1 MILGAPGALW
11 WLTLIPLIVVLYM
24 LRARREPRVVPS
36 TLLWERA
43 TRDLVARLP
52 MRRLERSVLLL
63 LQVLVVAAIALALA
77 RPSLAL
83 PGLAGN
89 AVVFVIKTGA
99 SMQATDET
107 PTRLAAAQRDALAL
121 LRRLGPRQPAALIA
135 AWMRPVLVSDFTTD
149 RAALAAAIRGLR
161 ASDAASAI
169 DGALTLAAGLRVD
182 GRPARAHLFSDHPPP
197 DSRVPWHRVGRGAPN
212 AAVVAASARRDAR
225 GSTQLLVRL
234 EAFGGSFPSRSLD
247 VAVDGALVAQREVRL
262 TSQQPQALVFDL
274 GGASGIAT
282 VTLTGRDALA
292 ADDRAAVAV
301 GRAGLPRVLVVGDPN
316 PVLDA
321 VLEAVPTAA
330 VVRTDRIAP
339 DEWGRADLIVLDSVP
354 PMPLPPGSYLLIGTI
369 GTNLPVQIDGAA
381 AEQTIRTVVAAHPV
395 TRLADLRGVHVAG
408 GFAMHPRAGSVLAEG
423 EVPLVWAY
431 EGREIRTVVL
441 PFALSQT
448 DLPLH
453 PAFPVVIANAID
465 WLAGG
470 PQAAPGDAP
479 IVSAGPHRTATLLD
493 PTGRAVTI
501 DARDGVFALPPLE
514 RVGLY
519 RLRAEDWERRWVV
532 STVDPRE
539 SDLAVTPP
547 RGVAGSTDAP
557 QSAQIPLTPW
567 LLALAAAIVAGEWML
582 WARTIPSGQ
591 REDRLRG
598 GRLRDGRPRDHAPG
612 RLLR

>member
-11 WLTLIPLIVVLYM
+11 WLALIPLVVLLYM

-52 MRRLERSVLLL
+52 MRRLERSALLL
-63 LQVLVVAAIALALA
+63 LQVLAIAAIALALA

-99 SMQATDET
+99 SMQAADEA

-135 AWMRPVLVSDFTTD
+135 AGMRPALVSDFTTD
-149 RAALAAAIRGLR
+149 RTALAAAIGSLR
-161 ASDAASAI
+161 ASDAAGVI
-169 DGALTLAAGLRVD
+169 DDALTLAAGLRVD
-182 GRPARAHLFSDHPPP
+182 GRPARTHLFSDHPPSDP
-197 DSRVPWHRVGRGAPN
+197 RVQWHRVGQGAPN
-212 AAVVAASARRDAR
+212 AAIVAASARRDAR
-225 GSTQLLVRL
+225 GDTQLLVRL
-234 EAFGGSFPSRSLD
+234 EAFGGAFPSRSLT
-247 VAVDGALVAQREVRL
+247 VAVDGAPMARREVLLAPR
-262 TSQQPQALVFDL
+262 QPQALVFDL

-282 VTLTGRDALA
+282 VTLSGRDALA

-321 VLEAVPTAA
+321 VLGAVSTSGVA
-330 VVRTDRIAP
+330 RTDRIAP

-369 GTNLPVQIDGAA
+369 GTNLPVQVDGAA
-381 AEQTIRTVVAAHPV
+381 AEQTIRTVVTAHPV
-395 TRLADLRGVHVAG
+395 TRLADLRGVRVSG
-408 GFAMHPRAGSVLAEG
+408 GFAMRPRAGSALAEG

-431 EGREIRTVVL
+431 EGRDIRAVVL
-441 PFALSQT
+441 SFALSQT

-453 PAFPVVIANAID
+453 PAFPVLIANAVD

-479 IVSAGPHRTATLLD
+479 LVPAGPRRTATLID
-493 PTGRAVTI
+493 PAGRAVTI
-501 DARDGVFALPPLE
+501 EARDGVFALPPLE
-514 RVGLY
+514 HVGLY
-519 RLRAEDWERRWVV
+519 RLRAADWERRWVV

-539 SDLAVTPP
+539 SNLAITPP
-547 RGVAGSTDAP
+547 QAVPGGADAP
-557 QSAQIPLTPW
+557 QPAQIPLTPW

-582 WARTIPSGQ
+582 WTRTVPSGR
-591 REDRLRG
+591 RE
-598 GRLRDGRPRDHAPG
+598 GRPQDGHRRQG
-612 RLLR
+612 RVREGPPR

>member
-11 WLTLIPLIVVLYM
+11 WLALIPLVVLLYM

-63 LQVLVVAAIALALA
+63 LQVLAVAAIALALA
-77 RPSLAL
+77 RLSVAL

-89 AVVFVIKTGA
+89 AVVFVVKTGA
-99 SMQATDET
+99 SMQAADEA
-107 PTRLAAAQRDALAL
+107 PTRLAAAQRAALAL
-121 LRRLGPRQPAALIA
+121 LRRLGPRQPVALVAAGI
-135 AWMRPVLVSDFTTD
+135 RPVLANDFTTD
-149 RAALAAAIRGLR
+149 RAALVAAIRGLQ

-169 DGALTLAAGLRVD
+169 DDALTLAAGLRVD
-182 GRPARAHLFSDHPPP
+182 GRPARAHLFSDHPPQDP
-197 DSRVPWHRVGRGAPN
+197 RVQWHRVGKGAPN

-225 GSTQLLVRL
+225 GGTQLLVRL
-234 EAFGGSFPSRSLD
+234 EAFGGSFPSRSVD
-247 VAVDGALVAQREVRL
+247 VAVDGAPVARREVRL
-262 TSQQPQALVFDL
+262 TPQQPQSLVFDL

-282 VTLTGRDALA
+282 ITLNGRDALA

-321 VLEAVPTAA
+321 VLGAVSTSGVA
-330 VVRTDRIAP
+330 RTDRIAP
-339 DEWGRADLIVLDSVP
+339 DEWGRADLIVLDNVP

-381 AEQTIRTVVAAHPV
+381 TEQTIRTVVATHPV
-395 TRLADLRGVHVAG
+395 TRLADLRGVRVTG
-408 GFAMHPRAGSVLAEG
+408 GFAMHPRAGSALAEG

-431 EGREIRTVVL
+431 EGREIRAVVL

-453 PAFPVVIANAID
+453 PAFPVLIANAID

-470 PQAAPGDAP
+470 PQAGPGDAP
-479 IVSAGPHRTATLLD
+479 VVSAGPHRAATLID
-493 PTGRAVTI
+493 PAGRAVTI
-501 DARDGVFALPPLE
+501 NARDGVFVLPPLE
-514 RVGLY
+514 HVGLY
-519 RLRAEDWERRWVV
+519 RLRAAGWERRWVV

-539 SDLAVTPP
+539 SDLAVIPSQ
-547 RGVAGSTDAP
+547 GVPGSADAP
-557 QSAQIPLTPW
+557 RPAQIPLTPW
-567 LLALAAAIVAGEWML
+567 LLALAAAIIAGEWIL
-582 WARTIPSGQ
+582 WVTTVPRGQ
-591 REDRLRG
+591 RE
-598 GRLRDGRPRDHAPG
+598 GRPREGRVRGDRAPE
-612 RLLR
+612 RRPR

>member
-11 WLTLIPLIVVLYM
+11 WLALIPLVVLLYM

-52 MRRLERSVLLL
+52 MRRLERSALLL
-63 LQVLVVAAIALALA
+63 LQVLAIAAIALALA

-99 SMQATDET
+99 SMQAADEA
-107 PTRLAAAQRDALAL
+107 PTRLAAAQRDALTL
-121 LRRLGPRQPAALIA
+121 LQRLGPRQPAALIA
-135 AWMRPVLVSDFTTD
+135 AGMRPALVSDFTTD
-149 RAALAAAIRGLR
+149 RAALAAAIGSLR
-161 ASDAASAI
+161 ASDAAGVI
-169 DGALTLAAGLRVD
+169 DDALTLAAGLRVD
-182 GRPARAHLFSDHPPP
+182 GRPARTHLFSDHPPSDP
-197 DSRVPWHRVGRGAPN
+197 RVQWHPVGQGAPN
-212 AAVVAASARRDAR
+212 AAIVAASARRDAR
-225 GSTQLLVRL
+225 GGTQLLVRL
-234 EAFGGSFPSRSLD
+234 EAFGGAFPSRSLT
-247 VAVDGALVAQREVRL
+247 VAVDGAPVARREVL
-262 TSQQPQALVFDL
+262 LAPQQPQALVFDL

-282 VTLTGRDALA
+282 VTLSGRDALA

-321 VLEAVPTAA
+321 VLGAVSTSGVA
-330 VVRTDRIAP
+330 RTDRIAP

-381 AEQTIRTVVAAHPV
+381 AEQTIRTVVTTHPV
-395 TRLADLRGVHVAG
+395 TRLADLRGVRVSG
-408 GFAMHPRAGSVLAEG
+408 GFALRPRAGSALAEG

-431 EGREIRTVVL
+431 EGRDIRAVVL
-441 PFALSQT
+441 AFALSQT

-453 PAFPVVIANAID
+453 PAFPVLIANAVD

-479 IVSAGPHRTATLLD
+479 LVPAGPRRAATLID
-493 PTGRAVTI
+493 PAGRAVTI
-501 DARDGVFALPPLE
+501 EARDGMFVLPPLE
-514 RVGLY
+514 HVGLY
-519 RLRAEDWERRWVV
+519 RLRAADWERRWVV

-539 SDLAVTPP
+539 SNLAVTPP
-547 RGVAGSTDAP
+547 QAVPGGADAP
-557 QSAQIPLTPW
+557 QPAQIPLTPW
-567 LLALAAAIVAGEWML
+567 LLALAAAVVAGEWML
-582 WARTIPSGQ
+582 WTRTVPSGR
-591 REDRLRG
+591 RE
-598 GRLRDGRPRDHAPG
+598 GRPQDGHRRQG
-612 RLLR
+612 RARERPLR